1 MKESPRIAM
10 AGFATLGLCL
20 LGVAV
25 AGWLQGELWLP
36 TRGFHA
42 LLARASNPLAFHAL
56 IGFYLLLAGACFYL
70 LVLLLASP
78 RSGSRA
84 PATVENAKPA
94 TPMNI
99 EAQFSIS
106 QDGRGGN
113 ITATLA
119 DGNTHSFWWEFG
131 GGDCIAFVDVPDP
144 SQWSRISA
152 LAELPRAQFLED
164 MARVVGQRK
173 CPGAH
178 YRIGDRSIEYF
189 SQAHE
194 G

>member
-1 MKESPRIAM
+1 M

-20 LGVAV
+20 LGVAI

-36 TRGFHA
+36 TRGFRTS
-42 LLARASNPLAFHAL
+42 LVRASNPLAFHAL

-84 PATVENAKPA
+84 PATVQKAKLA

-99 EAQFSIS
+99 DAQFSIS

-113 ITATLA
+113 IIATLA
-119 DGNTHSFWWEFG
+119 DGKTHSFWWEFG
-131 GGDCIAFVDVPDP
+131 GGDCIAFVDVPDQN
-144 SQWSRISA
+144 QWLRISA
-152 LAELPRAQFLED
+152 LAHLPRTQFLEN
-164 MARVVGQRK
+164 MARAVGQRQ

-178 YRIGDRSIEYF
+178 YRITDRSIEYF
-189 SQAHE
+189 SQAHKD
-194 G
+194 